1 MLLNLGGLASFVLRT
16 VCIYLVAL
24 AVVRLMGKRALGTLS
39 LFDFVITVGIGDII
53 VLVGVEGTV
62 TFLRGIQV
70 LAILGVLELLFSVLT
85 YRSPLAA
92 RILEGQPTVLVKEG
106 RMIEEN
112 MRREHVSL
120 SDLKQELRKHGVAR
134 ISDVDRAVLEA
145 CGKFSVIIKEESE
158 PMSRKETMSEFD
170 ELQEIKGEMAEMKAM
185 LAALCVRGSAPAEPA
200 ESRAA
205 SRAELPDTGAND

>member
-1 MLLNLGGLASFVLRT
+1 MLGDLETLASFILRT

-24 AVVRLMGKRALGTLS
+24 TVVRLMGKRALGTLS
-39 LFDFVITVGIGDII
+39 LFDFVIMVGIGDII

-70 LAILGVLELLFSVLT
+70 LAILGVLELLFSTLT

-106 RMIEEN
+106 RMIEAN
-112 MRREHVSL
+112 MQREHVSL

-134 ISDVDRAVLEA
+134 ISDVDKAVLEA

-170 ELQEIKGEMAEMKAM
+170 ELQELRREIAEMKAM
-185 LAALCVRGSAPAEPA
+185 LAVLCARTEPGEPGNA
-200 ESRAA
+200 CQSG
-205 SRAELPDTGAND
+205 LPDTDRLE